1 MCLTLCGCEAGS
13 LRGGACERFVR
24 NDDVEVRVRIA
35 PREDGGRGVACRI
48 RLTNVSGCTVV
59 VFDDPSLPTIVH
71 VPLLS
76 PPEMGRADVFYGLS
90 PAPAGVD
97 FYGCE
102 GFEWRALAPGQS
114 HEWRVV
120 VADPL
125 VENAHYGNPEYDAPH
140 SSFYRKRPTE
150 MHWDTLDV
158 RVACLLFRRNAEIEA
173 IGGSDILDAETLIEI
188 DGTEAPSLDHQRIL
202 GLRFGRSDLPHTP
215 TPG

>member
-1 MCLTLCGCEAGS
+1 VD
-13 LRGGACERFVR
+13 RFVR

-48 RLTNVSGCTVV
+48 RLTNASGCTVV
-59 VFDDPSLPTIVH
+59 VFDDLSLPTIVH
-71 VPLLS
+71 LPLLY
-76 PPEMGRADVFYGLS
+76 PLGTWRADVFYGLS
-90 PAPAGVD
+90 PMPAGVD

-102 GFEWRALAPGQS
+102 GFEWRSLAPGQS

-140 SSFYRKRPTE
+140 SSFYGKRPAE
-150 MHWDTLDV
+150 MRWGTLDV
-158 RVACLLFRRNAEIEA
+158 RVAYLRLE
-173 IGGSDILDAETLIEI
+173 GDAAVRALQGVETLGFGPVIT
-188 DGTEAPSLDHQRIL
+188 DGHVKRSPFDHQRIL
-202 GLRFGRSDLPHTP
+202 GVRFGRSDLPLTP